1 MFTPSRDEARRFF
14 FETWRKYG
22 AGEPLSQ
29 LEALALKVI
38 GWHPEYH
45 ALLDHPERHLERD
58 YAPESGTMNPFLHLS
73 LHLAVE
79 EQLAIDQ
86 PPGLRARYRQLLEK
100 TASEHDARHIIV
112 ECLGETVWQ
121 AQRNGTAPDAAAYL
135 ECVGGK
141 AESAQPA
148 RGRTSGTNNGTA

>member
-1 MFTPSRDEARRFF
+1 
-14 FETWRKYG
+14 
-22 AGEPLSQ
+22 
-29 LEALALKVI
+29 
-38 GWHPEYH
+38 
-45 ALLDHPERHLERD
+45 
-58 YAPESGTMNPFLHLS
+58 
-73 LHLAVE
+73 VE

-148 RGRTSGTNNGTA
+148 RGRTSGTNNGTT